1 MRRIVE
7 ESPALTPAFIAHPHA
22 AELEAMGK
30 LLDENSE
37 IVALVH
43 ADLVR
48 GVSAENGR
56 PGLTAEQALRAF
68 IVKQM
73 NGFSYV
79 ELAFHLADSRTYR
92 GFCRLP
98 AFFDESPSDTA
109 LQSAIRRIRPETLAA
124 ANRLLVG
131 TAKEEGIESGRKVRV
146 DCTTTETNIH
156 APDDAAQLWDCVRV
170 LTRLTARAHGLVGGI
185 CFTDHTRRAKRRR
198 LGILNAKGAEQRL
211 PLYRDLLKVTGKT
224 LGAARRAADALAT
237 PTAQASTEIAA
248 FRAMG
253 VEMELRHYIGLA
265 ERVVDQTERRVLRGE
280 QVPSGDKVLS
290 IFEPHTDIIIK
301 KRREVEFGHKLC
313 LVTGP
318 SSLVLDCV
326 TLDGNPAD
334 STLAV
339 SMVERQRE
347 LYGRPPRQVAFDGG
361 FASKANL
368 AAIKALDVEDV
379 MFSKGRGLQIT
390 EMAKSTWVYKRLWK
404 FRAGIEGGISFLKRC
419 FGLGRCNWVGLD
431 GFKAYVWGSILS
443 ANLLLLARHRLE

>member
-7 ESPALTPAFIAHPHA
+7 RSPALTPATISHPHA
-22 AELEAMGK
+22 AALEAIGK
-30 LLDENSE
+30 ILDEHPE

-68 IVKQM
+68 VVKQM
-73 NGFSYV
+73 NSFSYV

-98 AFFDESPSDTA
+98 ALFDESPSDTA
-109 LQSAIRRIRPETLAA
+109 LQSAIRRIEPETLEA

-146 DCTTTETNIH
+146 DCTVTETNVH
-156 APDDAAQLWDCVRV
+156 APDDAAQLWDSVRV
-170 LTRLTARAHGLVGGI
+170 LTRLTGRAQELVVGI
-185 CFTDHTRRAKRRR
+185 RFTDHTRRAKRRR

-211 PLYRDLLKVTGKT
+211 PLYRDLLKVTGRT
-224 LGAARRAADALAT
+224 LEAARRAADALAT
-237 PTAQASTEIAA
+237 APAETETGA

-253 VEMELRHYIGLA
+253 AEMELRHYIGLA

-280 QVPSGDKVLS
+280 QVPAGEKVLS

-301 KRREVEFGHKLC
+301 KRREVEYGHKLC

-334 STLAV
+334 STLAI

-347 LYGRPPRQVAFDGG
+347 LYGRPPKQVAFDGG

-379 MFSKGRGLQIT
+379 MFSKGRGLEIA

-419 FGLGRCNWVGLD
+419 FGLGRCTWVGLD
-431 GFKAYVWGSILS
+431 GFKAYVWGSVLS
-443 ANLLLLARHRLE
+443 ANLLILARHRLE